1 MLSGNRSYLQT
12 LKIVF
17 SNKNITTIAITT
29 SMITLCDMCWRPFW
43 PLYLKNALGASV
55 WSISVL
61 SMLSQSERLI
71 FQLPGGVLADRFG
84 RRKIIVY
91 GTALRIFTPFLYLWA
106 TDWVTVIPA
115 LILNGVTSI
124 YMPAF
129 NAIIADSLPD
139 DERGAGYGA
148 YRMITSTP
156 QIFSPLI
163 GGYLLDTMGLEE
175 GFRLFMYFSI
185 LVNMIVT
192 YARYRIIT
200 ETLFDEEEMKS
211 RAKKRPPLKEQIEDT
226 LTLGKNV
233 WVMVLVAV
241 ISAFSARMVFDLV
254 PIYAQDVI
262 GLSYTQLGIVST
274 IGGVIT
280 AGLALPG
287 GMLSDRVGRKPIISI
302 SRFLTPVSMFGITL
316 AGNFNQYIIA
326 QATNS
331 LSEALGGG
339 GRQGNAGGPAW
350 QALVAELVPK
360 EKRATVMGTIG
371 TITGV
376 VAAPASLAGSWLW
389 NNLGFIWPFRASA
402 IIGLIAVALFMIG
415 VKEPP
420 KKKDEPKTF

>member
-1 MLSGNRSYLQT
+1 MQT

-55 WSISVL
+55 WAISVL

-84 RRKIIVY
+84 RRKIIIY
-91 GTALRIFTPFLYLWA
+91 GTALRIFTPMLYLWA
-106 TDWVTVIPA
+106 TDWITVIPA
-115 LILNGVTSI
+115 LLLNGVTSI

-129 NAIIADSLPD
+129 NAIIADSLPE

-148 YRMITSTP
+148 YRMITSMP
-156 QIFSPLI
+156 RIFSPVI
-163 GGYLLDTMGLEE
+163 GGYLLDSMGLEE

-185 LVNMIVT
+185 FVNMIVT

-200 ETLFDEEEMKS
+200 ETLFDEEEMKKK
-211 RAKKRPPLKEQIEDT
+211 AKKRAPLKDQLVDT
-226 LTLGKNV
+226 MTLGRNV

-241 ISAFSARMVFDLV
+241 ISAFGARMVFDLV
-254 PIYAQDVI
+254 AIYAQDII
-262 GLSYTQLGIVST
+262 GLSYTQLGMVST
-274 IGGVIT
+274 IGGIIT
-280 AGLALPG
+280 SALALPG

-302 SRFLTPVSMFGITL
+302 SRFLTPISMFGITL
-316 AGNFNQYIIA
+316 AGNFNQYILA

-339 GRQGNAGGPAW
+339 GRMGNAGGPAW
-350 QALVAELVPK
+350 QALVADLVPK

-389 NNLGFIWPFRASA
+389 NNLGPVWPFRASA
-402 IIGLIAVALFMIG
+402 ITGLVAVGLFIIG

-420 KKKDEPKTF
+420 KTKEEPTTS